1 MYSRFT
7 INQEKNIDLLGN
19 AHRQMLHSKIASN
32 PKFKKLEIEC
42 YSCKK
47 EKPYNNQLE
56 REIFL
61 TNNNSIQKALK
72 KSRNKGNFF
81 LKTIYKNSKNTI
93 IYPESST
100 RIYMNKYLFDTN
112 KNVKDFIN
120 ERRLIKKLKY
130 INKLKVELKEKREN
144 EIECD
149 LNLLEYDRILLLKS
163 QMLLKQFETDRNHY
177 NRYLLNELMMHNQI
191 LLKLKFKKS
200 MLEGK
205 VTNLKKKIEDLRNKS
220 NVLKEYK
227 NFLLCVKKHA
237 SSFDKYLTKAVID
250 VSKEKKND
258 DNIVGTNNN
267 KNNMGK
273 NGLAK
278 RNFMKKR
285 YSVYMPL
292 LKKNTYT
299 VKKNVVNIKENNI
312 KKKVTYDE
320 KNIEDKLENNSF
332 NHKDNKSETEIF
344 ESSYEFNSKMN
355 KIEDTLFT
363 LIYKNNKIRRELVEL
378 NLKKKMK

>member
-1 MYSRFT
+1 
-7 INQEKNIDLLGN
+7 
-19 AHRQMLHSKIASN
+19 
-32 PKFKKLEIEC
+32 
-42 YSCKK
+42 
-47 EKPYNNQLE
+47 
-56 REIFL
+56 
-61 TNNNSIQKALK
+61 
-72 KSRNKGNFF
+72 
-81 LKTIYKNSKNTI
+81 
-93 IYPESST
+93 
-100 RIYMNKYLFDTN
+100 MNKYLFDTN